1 MSLCSFGGVRFPG
14 ERISRTVWL
23 YVHFCL
29 SPRDVEELLF
39 VCGVI
44 VSYEAIR
51 QRCLKFGQQLADS
64 RSRRRRTRYPDTAPS
79 GERTPAHRDERCIQR
94 FKSPGHGQR
103 FLAACGPLAQHF
115 RLRRYRL
122 STLTYCLTTLSRIGI
137 RMMVLDRENLR
148 RYLHEKQG
156 LEPEDFEDDTLLFSS
171 GLIDSFSMVDLII
184 FIEDTGGLRV
194 HPADVTLDN
203 FDSID
208 RILAFVE
215 TRCD

>member
-1 MSLCSFGGVRFPG
+1 VVLEVWPTVGGQWIMTATYSV
-14 ERISRTVWL
+14 
-23 YVHFCL
+23 
-29 SPRDVEELLF
+29 
-39 VCGVI
+39 
-44 VSYEAIR
+44 
-51 QRCLKFGQQLADS
+51 
-64 RSRRRRTRYPDTAPS
+64 DTAPS
-79 GERTPAHRDERCIQR
+79 AL
-94 FKSPGHGQR
+94 K
-103 FLAACGPLAQHF
+103 
-115 RLRRYRL
+115 
-122 STLTYCLTTLSRIGI
+122 YCLTTLSCIGI
-137 RMMVLDRENLR
+137 RVMVLDRENLR

-215 TRCD
+215 ARCA